1 MPHRTYA
8 RQYVIYLTIV
18 CSVPW
23 IVAAL
28 IGMGMS
34 HLLAVVGLTLITVA
48 ALIIAMVL
56 VTELV
61 AWALK
66 GFWRAIVD
74 LYGWLPWPSLPAR
87 Q

>member
-1 MPHRTYA
+1 MPHRAYA

-23 IVAAL
+23 VVAAFM
-28 IGMGMS
+28 GMGMS

-48 ALIIAMVL
+48 VLIVALICV
-56 VTELV
+56 VELV
-61 AWALK
+61 AWVSK
-66 GFWRAIVD
+66 NCWRAIVD

>member
-1 MPHRTYA
+1 MPHRAYA

-23 IVAAL
+23 VVAAFM
-28 IGMGMS
+28 GMGMS

-61 AWALK
+61 AWASES
-66 GFWRAIVD
+66 FWRGIKA
-74 LYGWLPWPSLPAR
+74 LFGWLRSHSLPVP

>member
-1 MPHRTYA
+1 MPHRAYA

-23 IVAAL
+23 VVFVFMG
-28 IGMGMS
+28 IGMS
-34 HLLAVVGLTLITVA
+34 NLLFVLGLTLVA
-48 ALIIAMVL
+48 VSGLTLGAILL
-56 VTELV
+56 VELV

>member
-1 MPHRTYA
+1 MPHSAYA

-28 IGMGMS
+28 I
-34 HLLAVVGLTLITVA
+34 
-48 ALIIAMVL
+48 IAMVL

-61 AWALK
+61 AWASK
-66 GFWRAIVD
+66 SFWRVIVA
-74 LYGWLPWPSLPAR
+74 LSGWLRWHSLPVPE
-87 Q
+87 

>member
-1 MPHRTYA
+1 MPHSAYA

-61 AWALK
+61 AWASES
-66 GFWRAIVD
+66 FWRGIKA
-74 LYGWLPWPSLPAR
+74 LFGWLRSHSLPVP